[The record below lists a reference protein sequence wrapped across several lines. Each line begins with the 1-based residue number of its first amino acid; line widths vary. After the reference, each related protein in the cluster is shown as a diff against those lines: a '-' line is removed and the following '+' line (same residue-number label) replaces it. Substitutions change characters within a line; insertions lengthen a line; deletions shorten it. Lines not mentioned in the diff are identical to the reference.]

1 MKKIIKYF
9 SLAILGI
16 ITLLG
21 ILSYNKLSNSI
32 KFYSL
37 YGNFAENLQNGNTT
51 LKISIN
57 GNIEKDTIFAY
68 FDYEKDHSFDFYL
81 SAKDKEVSI
90 LQSENKTSVLV
101 QPNSLLVEGS
111 GDIFVNFDPS
121 LLLQKILSSH
131 NKLAPLLKAGFSQKI
146 GMAYMAFTNLNFNE
160 KEISGKL
167 LTEIGIDSE
176 SYTLSISEDEHIF
189 IINDP
194 EKEIHL
200 TINISP
206 DQIISPNKV
215 DPAIDTLI
223 VNRIDLNRS
232 ILAGTR
238 RVIGILIENELKQD
252 VETETKSIEN
262 AKLLNIEG
270 NRVLVAKGSHKEIG
284 EAHGILLQNQ
294 INSLVDGVLY
304 VVGWYYTIEE
314 KKWFLSEMS
323 NAYKRLEP
331 FIPQKYQDEMM
342 GLAETSG
349 ISLREIRLANV
360 FPAMFHC
367 SGFAV
372 FGDATVDGTLYH
384 GRVLDYMTE
393 IGLQY
398 NAVVFILHPTG
409 SNAFANISYAG
420 FIGSVS
426 GMNDKQVSFGEMG
439 GGGVGDW
446 DGMPMPLLVR
456 EGLESS
462 NTLEDALKLF
472 ETTARTCEYY
482 YVIADG
488 KINDAR
494 ALATTPEKF
503 EIVTPGGTH
512 PRLPSPVKD
521 AVLISAGDRYKKLV
535 ERVKE
540 EYGKIDLEKAIRLMD
555 RPVSMKSNLH
565 NVLFVPKKA
574 EFWVANAGQGTE
586 ACKEHYT
593 KYNLTELLKS
603 LEK

>member
-1 MKKIIKYF
+1 MKKTIKYIT
-9 SLAILGI
+9 LAILGI

-32 KFYSL
+32 KLYSL
-37 YGNFAENLQNGNTT
+37 YGDIAENLQKGNIT
-51 LKISIN
+51 LKLSIN
-57 GNIEKDTIFAY
+57 GNVKNDTISAY
-68 FDYEKDHSFDFYL
+68 CNYKKDHSFDMFL
-81 SAKDKEVSI
+81 SALDKEIFIS
-90 LQSENKTSVLV
+90 QSEEKTSVLV
-101 QPNSLLVEGS
+101 QPNSLLVTGNGGFS
-111 GDIFVNFDPS
+111 KNFDPS
-121 LLLQKILSSH
+121 LLLYDILSSH
-131 NKLAPLLKAGFSQKI
+131 NKLAPWLEAGFSQKL
-146 GMAYMAFTNLNFNE
+146 GLAYIAFTNLNFNE
-160 KEISGKL
+160 KEISGKS
-167 LTEIGIDSE
+167 LTEISIDGE
-176 SYTLSISEDEHIF
+176 SYSLSISEDEHIF

-194 EKEIHL
+194 EKQIHL

-206 DQIISPNKV
+206 DQIISSKKV
-215 DPAIDTLI
+215 NHASDTLI
-223 VNRIDLNRS
+223 VNRTDLNRS

-238 RVIGILIENELKQD
+238 RAVGILIENELKQD
-252 VETETKSIEN
+252 VETETKSIVN

-270 NRVLVAKGSHKEIG
+270 NRVLVAKGTHKEIG
-284 EAHGILLQNQ
+284 EAHGILLKNQ

-462 NTLEDALKLF
+462 NTLEDALNLF

-512 PRLPSPVKD
+512 PQLPSPVKD

-540 EYGKIDLEKAIRLMD
+540 NYGKIDLEKAIHLMD

-565 NVLFVPKKA
+565 NVLFIPKKA
-574 EFWVANAGQGTE
+574 EFWVANAGQRTE
-586 ACKEHYT
+586 ACKEPYT
-593 KYNLTELLKS
+593 KYNLTELLKL